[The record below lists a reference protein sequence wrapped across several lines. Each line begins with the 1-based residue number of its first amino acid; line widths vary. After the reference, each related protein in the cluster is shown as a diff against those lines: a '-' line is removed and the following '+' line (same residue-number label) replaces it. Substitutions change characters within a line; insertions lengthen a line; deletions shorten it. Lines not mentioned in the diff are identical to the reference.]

1 MVVLLLLLVPV
12 NNGSWTRPH
21 DRIKP
26 KQTNTNNH
34 YNIRHISRVDIF
46 DVVDDNDD
54 YSQVEVDENEDTEA
68 VVKEGNLH

>member
-26 KQTNTNNH
+26 KQTNENDH
-34 YNIRHISRVDIF
+34 YSIRHISRIDIF
-46 DVVDDNDD
+46 DVNDD
-54 YSQVEVDENEDTEA
+54 YSQVELDENGDTEA
-68 VVKEGNLH
+68 VVKEGNFH